1 MITIFTKTIETMK
14 KIIFVL
20 TLMLAF
26 SINANAQDKKMN
38 YQEVAKKE
46 SAELS
51 ELLGLNDTQT
61 ADFYRLFEM
70 KNQTLQGQELSPE
83 RSAELTRIID
93 MKIKASLTEEQI
105 KKLEANIDLYERLIS
120 KPKMK

>member
-1 MITIFTKTIETMK
+1 MK

-38 YQEVAKKE
+38 YQEVSKKE

-83 RSAELTRIID
+83 RSIELSRIID
-93 MKIKASLTEEQI
+93 MKIKATLTEEQI
-105 KKLEANIDLYERLIS
+105 KKLEANTELYERLIA